1 MKVFNKNVNSFLKI
15 SMLSLLLATVG
26 CVKSNDEKKVFIQK
40 NQSKTNEKI
49 AKKYGEL
56 VVPDFI
62 KKGEY
67 EFE

>member
-1 MKVFNKNVNSFLKI
+1 MFMKKI
-15 SMLSLLLATVG
+15 NYCFKILIMFFILSPAVG
-26 CVKSNDEKKVFIQK
+26 CVKSNDEKKAFIQK
-40 NQSKTNEKI
+40 KQGKTNKEI
-49 AKKYGEL
+49 AEKYGEL

>member
-1 MKVFNKNVNSFLKI
+1 MFFI
-15 SMLSLLLATVG
+15 LSPAVG
-26 CVKSNDEKKVFIQK
+26 CVKSNDEKKAFIQK
-40 NQSKTNEKI
+40 KQGKTNKEI
-49 AKKYGEL
+49 AEKYGEL